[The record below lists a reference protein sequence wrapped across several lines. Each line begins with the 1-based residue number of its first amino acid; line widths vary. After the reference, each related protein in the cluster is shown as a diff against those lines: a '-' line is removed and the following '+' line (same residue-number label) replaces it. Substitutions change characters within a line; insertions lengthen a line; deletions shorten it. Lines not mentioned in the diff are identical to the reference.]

1 MMIKGIRLPARIIT
15 GMGSLDKLAEVV
27 DGMGKK
33 ALIVSDKVVT
43 DLGYLDKVKEILG
56 RANVDAAVYNEVNQE
71 PTNVHVETGLKIVKD
86 EGCDFLVAIGGG
98 SAIDAAKAIG
108 LVATNPGSISD
119 YMGQNKVK
127 NPTLPMIAVP
137 TTAGTGSEVTRN
149 TIITDLNTNVKML
162 IGSPYLIP
170 DVAIDDP
177 ALTMT
182 MPQGVTASTG
192 LDALTHAIEGYVS
205 KQAQP
210 ITDEWALSAIRLI
223 AGNLRQAW
231 ADGSNVTARSNM
243 MLGQLLAGMAFSNSS
258 VALVHGMARPIGAF
272 FHVAHG
278 ISNAVLLPHVM
289 RFSWIGNPEKFA
301 KITEAMGENVEGLS
315 VLDAAELAADAVE
328 RLCADLN
335 VPTYQEMGLDEK
347 KYFEVASRMAQDAI
361 ASGSPG
367 HNPRA
372 ATVDEIVEI
381 YRLAYYGG

>member
-1 MMIKGIRLPARIIT
+1 MQVKEIRLPARIIT
-15 GMGSLDKLAEVV
+15 GMGSLEKLAEVV
-27 DGMGKK
+27 GGMGKK

-43 DLGYLDKVKEILG
+43 DLGYLDKVKDILG
-56 RANVDAAVYNEVNQE
+56 KAKVTAAVYNEVNQE
-71 PTNVHVETGLKIVKD
+71 PTNEHVEAGLKILKD
-86 EGCDFLVAIGGG
+86 EGCDFLIAIGGG

-108 LVATNPGSISD
+108 MMATNPGSISD
-119 YMGQNKVK
+119 YMGQNKAK

-182 MPQGVTASTG
+182 MPQGVTSSTG

-231 ADGSNVTARSNM
+231 ANGSNEKARSNM
-243 MLGQLLAGMAFSNSS
+243 MLGQLMAGMAFSNSS

-278 ISNAVLLPHVM
+278 LSNAVLLPHVI
-289 RFSWIGNPEKFA
+289 RFSWIGDPVKFA
-301 KITEAMGENVEGLS
+301 RITEAMGEDVEGLS

-347 KYFEVASRMAQDAI
+347 KYFEVASQMAKDAI
-361 ASGSPG
+361 ASGSPA
-367 HNPRA
+367 HNPRV
-372 ATVDEIVEI
+372 ATEEEIVEI

>member
-1 MMIKGIRLPARIIT
+1 MQVKEIRLPARIIT
-15 GMGSLDKLAEVV
+15 GMGSLEKLAEVV
-27 DGMGKK
+27 GGMGKK

-43 DLGYLDKVKEILG
+43 DLGYLDKVKDILG
-56 RANVDAAVYNEVNQE
+56 KAKATAAVYNEVNQE
-71 PTNVHVETGLKIVKD
+71 PTNEHVEAGLKILKD
-86 EGCDFLVAIGGG
+86 EGCDFLIAIGGG

-108 LVATNPGSISD
+108 MMATNPGSISD
-119 YMGQNKVK
+119 YMGQNKAK

-182 MPQGVTASTG
+182 MPQGVTSSTG

-231 ADGSNVTARSNM
+231 ANGSNEKARSNM
-243 MLGQLLAGMAFSNSS
+243 MLGQLMAGMAFSNSS

-278 ISNAVLLPHVM
+278 LSNAVLLPHVM
-289 RFSWIGNPEKFA
+289 RFSWIGDPVKFA
-301 KITEAMGENVEGLS
+301 RITEAMGEDVEGLS

-347 KYFEVASRMAQDAI
+347 KYFEVASQMAKDAI
-361 ASGSPG
+361 ASGSPA
-367 HNPRA
+367 HNPRV
-372 ATVDEIVEI
+372 ATEEEIVEI

>member
-1 MMIKGIRLPARIIT
+1 MQVKEIRLPARIIT
-15 GMGSLDKLAEVV
+15 GMGSLEKLTEVV
-27 DGMGKK
+27 GGMGKK

-43 DLGYLDKVKEILG
+43 DLGYLDKVKDILG
-56 RANVDAAVYNEVNQE
+56 KAKVTAAVYNEVNQE
-71 PTNVHVETGLKIVKD
+71 PTNEHVEAGLKVLKD
-86 EGCDFLVAIGGG
+86 EGCDFLIAIGGG

-108 LVATNPGSISD
+108 MMATNPGSISD
-119 YMGQNKVK
+119 YMGQNKAK

-182 MPQGVTASTG
+182 MPQGVTSSTG

-231 ADGSNVTARSNM
+231 ANGSNETARSNM
-243 MLGQLLAGMAFSNSS
+243 MLGQLMAGMAFSNSS

-278 ISNAVLLPHVM
+278 LSNAVLLPHVI
-289 RFSWIGNPEKFA
+289 RFSWIGDPVKFA
-301 KITEAMGENVEGLS
+301 RITEAMGEDVEGLS

-347 KYFEVASRMAQDAI
+347 KYFEVASQMAKDAI
-361 ASGSPG
+361 ASGSPA
-367 HNPRA
+367 HNPRV
-372 ATVDEIVEI
+372 ATEEEIVEI

>member
-1 MMIKGIRLPARIIT
+1 MQVKEIRLPGRIIT
-15 GMGSLDKLAEVV
+15 GMGSLEKLTEVV
-27 DGMGKK
+27 GGMGKK

-43 DLGYLDKVKEILG
+43 DLGYLDKVKDILG
-56 RANVDAAVYNEVNQE
+56 KAKVTAAVYNEVNQE
-71 PTNVHVETGLKIVKD
+71 PTNEHVEAGLKVLKD
-86 EGCDFLVAIGGG
+86 EGCDFLIAIGGG

-108 LVATNPGSISD
+108 MMATNPGSISD
-119 YMGQNKVK
+119 YMGQNKAK

-182 MPQGVTASTG
+182 MPQGVTSSTG

-231 ADGSNVTARSNM
+231 ANGSNEKARSNM
-243 MLGQLLAGMAFSNSS
+243 MLGQLMAGMAFSNSS

-278 ISNAVLLPHVM
+278 LSNAVLLPHVM
-289 RFSWIGNPEKFA
+289 RFSWIGDPVKFA
-301 KITEAMGENVEGLS
+301 RITEAMGEDVEGLS

-347 KYFEVASRMAQDAI
+347 KYFEVASQMAKDAI
-361 ASGSPG
+361 ASGSPA
-367 HNPRA
+367 HNPRV
-372 ATVDEIVEI
+372 ATEEEIVEI